1 MISEN
6 LIVGK
11 ALKKPQSICW
21 MLVFLCRYLPGLD
34 IVFKLIPIMLFQTS
48 ILYFY

>member
-11 ALKKPQSICW
+11 ALKKPQSVCW

-34 IVFKLIPIMLFQTS
+34 IVLQTHS
-48 ILYFY
+48 DHAVSN